1 MLCEVEHLVPVVDVG
16 HNHAS
21 RGDWHPLVG
30 VSVHHVH
37 LIMLCLIAV
46 KNFKVFKE
54 LATIHHC
61 DLLVSVGRES
71 HGEPATVLGE
81 DWGLLQLQPAA
92 RRCHDQVV
100 LAVTPVERVF
110 VRLERE
116 SIRPLRLKGCT

>member
-1 MLCEVEHLVPVVDVG
+1 
-16 HNHAS
+16 
-21 RGDWHPLVG
+21 
-30 VSVHHVH
+30 
-37 LIMLCLIAV
+37 MLCLIEV

-81 DWGLLQLQPAA
+81 DRRLLQLQPAA

-100 LAVTPVERVF
+100 LAVAPVESVF
-110 VRLERE
+110 SNRLE
-116 SIRPLRLKGCT
+116 KGKYLSLGLFVKPEGFADGHHTVVLVPVLPGERHLVLGEEEKFDMGLI